1 MYVTLRSTSRK
12 DTAEMM
18 TYAFANM
25 TAYAQDA
32 CAVSA
37 CSDMN
42 NSIILTLD
50 AGILLASIIILLVLT
65 SPLTC
70 RNMTSPSP
78 CLPS

>member
-1 MYVTLRSTSRK
+1 M
-12 DTAEMM
+12 MM

-32 CAVSA
+32 YAVSA

-42 NSIILTLD
+42 SIILSLD
-50 AGILLASIIILLVLT
+50 AMILASIIILLALS

-70 RNMTSPSP
+70 RNMTSPFP

>member
-1 MYVTLRSTSRK
+1 M
-12 DTAEMM
+12 MM
-18 TYAFANM
+18 TPTFTNM
-25 TAYAQDA
+25 TAYAQGS

-42 NSIILTLD
+42 SLSLSVD
-50 AGILLASIIILLVLT
+50 AGSLLASSIILLVFA
-65 SPLTC
+65 SFFTC

>member
-1 MYVTLRSTSRK
+1 M
-12 DTAEMM
+12 MM
-18 TYAFANM
+18 TSTFANM
-25 TAYAQDA
+25 TAYAQGS

-42 NSIILTLD
+42 TIILTLD
-50 AGILLASIIILLVLT
+50 AMILASIIILLVFA
-65 SPLTC
+65 SPFTC

>member
-1 MYVTLRSTSRK
+1 M
-12 DTAEMM
+12 MM

-25 TAYAQDA
+25 TAYAQGS

-42 NSIILTLD
+42 SIILSLD
-50 AGILLASIIILLVLT
+50 AIIMASIIILLVLT
-65 SPLTC
+65 SSFTC
-70 RNMTSPSP
+70 RNMTSPFP

>member
-1 MYVTLRSTSRK
+1 M
-12 DTAEMM
+12 MM
-18 TYAFANM
+18 TTTFTNM
-25 TAYAQDA
+25 TAYAQGT

-50 AGILLASIIILLVLT
+50 AGILLASIIILLVFA
-65 SPLTC
+65 SFFTC